1 MKILDSTEDM
11 MKLGRWMAF
20 TKHDDIKARQKSLSL
35 VKVWRILLSK
45 VGRVVPIVIWSGFPM
60 GRGD

>member
-35 VKVWRILLSK
+35 VKV
-45 VGRVVPIVIWSGFPM
+45 
-60 GRGD
+60 